1 MKQTLDQLAEVRSG
15 VTLRG
20 TDASRPVPGG
30 AFPFIRISDLSPEGF
45 IKPDDIITIAQPP
58 DLQKDHILQPGDVI
72 FACRGTRLQAA
83 AFTLPLSNALVGSQF
98 FIIRP
103 RNKEIL
109 PEYLAWAINSPECQ
123 KQLSAQAT
131 GSYIQLIPSLAL
143 RNLQIPLVPYP
154 MQVKLMEIH
163 RLSLHEQS
171 LSHELAHKRRLLVQT
186 AIQRLTTTT
195 ARIL

>member
-1 MKQTLDQLAEVRSG
+1 MKTTLEQIAEIRSG

-30 AFPFIRISDLSPEGF
+30 PFPFIRISDLSPEGL

-58 DLQKDHILQPGDVI
+58 DLQRDHVLQPGDVI

-103 RNKEIL
+103 RKTEVL

-131 GSYIQLIPSLAL
+131 GSYIQLVPSQAL
-143 RNLQIPLVPYP
+143 RKLEIPMVAFPL
-154 MQVKLMEIH
+154 QVKFMEIH
-163 RLSLHEQS
+163 RLGLREHQ
-171 LSHELAHKRRLLVQT
+171 LALELADKRRLLVQT
-186 AIQRLTTTT
+186 ALQRITTTT